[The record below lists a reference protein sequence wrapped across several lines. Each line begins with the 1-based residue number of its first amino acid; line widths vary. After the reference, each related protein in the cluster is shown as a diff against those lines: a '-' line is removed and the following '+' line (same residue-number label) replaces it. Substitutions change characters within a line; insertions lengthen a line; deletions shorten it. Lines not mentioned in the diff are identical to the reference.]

1 MDFVVGLPRTRKL
14 HDSSWVIVGRMT
26 KSAHLIPVKS
36 TYIAKDY
43 EKLYID
49 EIVRWHGIPLSII
62 LNRGAQLISHFWRYF
77 QKSLGTQVNPC
88 TVFNPQTDGQVDR
101 TFQTLEDMLRACVID
116 FKGSWDDH
124 LPL

>member
-1 MDFVVGLPRTRKL
+1 MDFMVSVPRTRKL

-62 LNRGAQLISHFWRYF
+62 SYRVVQFTSHFWRSF
-77 QKSLGTQVNPC
+77 QKSLGTQEKHS
-88 TVFNPQTDGQVDR
+88 TAFYPQTDGQAKGTIR
-101 TFQTLEDMLRACVID
+101 TFKTCCEHALLTLSRVGIITY
-116 FKGSWDDH
+116 H
-124 LPL
+124 